1 MAISPWRC
9 STSPKWDVTS
19 VCKAYEGVKKLLS
32 KLPKVCAHYFTEGN
46 LTVNIKK
53 GLKQLYSIC
62 ENLAKEETEGNN
74 WTNVQRRSRAH
85 TGEQM
90 RWSLQAV
97 EPVTTLP
104 TEGIYFKPGSQSP
117 ADPSEDTLNFS
128 SEFFQWWLTE
138 SCLIGSSSIYSW
150 SRLIELRY
158 RNFQWPCFP
167 KVS

>member
-1 MAISPWRC
+1 MWVSSSEKKIQMAISPWRC

-117 ADPSEDTLNFS
+117 ADPSEDRYPQAHWTSALNSFNDDWQNPVLLGLHQFIL
-128 SEFFQWWLTE
+128 EVGW
-138 SCLIGSSSIYSW
+138 
-150 SRLIELRY
+150 
-158 RNFQWPCFP
+158 
-167 KVS
+167 